1 MQTSTVDGRP
11 VPLRISDFRDT
22 SIALNFADRDLTYG
36 ELDRLSDQFAAYL
49 SLLGVKPRATVAIC
63 LERSFDWIVAAL
75 ATMRIGAAYVPL
87 DSAWPDTRLRFA
99 VNDSGAK
106 VLVARQAVLDRLQV
120 EIPGVDPSDPSVHAM
135 AIDPSPVP
143 QQVNVEPES
152 LAYIIYTSGTTGV
165 PKGVEITRA
174 NLSHLVRWHL
184 DAFGV
189 TRQDRV
195 SHLAGLGFDAA
206 GWEIWSTLSAGAT
219 LCLAPDEVRSSPEFI
234 QEWMI
239 REHISMGFVPTVHAA
254 PMMAM
259 QWPRETKLRHL
270 LTGGDILHQAPP
282 VTLPFNVVN
291 NYGPSECT
299 VVATSSVLVPGSLI
313 LPPIG
318 RPITG
323 TTIYLLDEKGNQV
336 ADGDVGE
343 IYIGGNGVARGYRS
357 LPELTERSF
366 VPDPFTATVGARM
379 YRSGDRG
386 SRLPNGEIEFHGRI
400 DRQIKIRG
408 QRVELDEISSVL
420 AQHPKIKFAAVISKK
435 SDSGE
440 DQLWA
445 HILLRN
451 NQAVLTVD
459 EIQEYLLRSLPDYM
473 IPAYFVRLRT
483 LPLSSN
489 GKLDLNIL
497 GQITDHDFLERTAMQ
512 PVASPIEEDLLILMR
527 GLLENQNVGPN
538 DNFFLAGGHSLLGM
552 QLVMRLRKT
561 YGVDLTL
568 QQLFKAP
575 TVVRLAALIQALIIA
590 DIDSMTEDE
599 AQSLLAE

>member
-1 MQTSTVDGRP
+1 MQMSTVDGRP

-36 ELDRLSDQFAAYL
+36 ELDRMSNQFAAYL
-49 SLLGVKPRATVAIC
+49 SLLGVEPGATVAIC

-99 VNDSGAK
+99 VNDSGAA
-106 VLVARQAVLDRLQV
+106 VLVARQAVLDRLHI
-120 EIPGVDPSDPSVHAM
+120 EIPGIDPSVHTM
-135 AIDPSPVP
+135 AIDTVPVV
-143 QQVNVEPES
+143 QEASIEPES

-165 PKGVEITRA
+165 PKGVEITHA
-174 NLSHLVRWHL
+174 NLSHLVRWHV

-189 TRQDRV
+189 MRQDKV

-219 LCLAPDEVRSSPEFI
+219 LCLVQDEVRTSPELI

-239 REHISMGFVPTVHAA
+239 RERISIGFVPTVHAA

-259 QWPRETKLRHL
+259 QWPGTTKLRYL
-270 LTGGDILHQAPP
+270 LTGGDALHQAPP
-282 VTLPFNVVN
+282 VGLPFNVVN

-299 VVATSSVLVPGSLI
+299 VVATSSVLVPGSQG

-318 RPITG
+318 RPIAG
-323 TTIYLLDEKGNQV
+323 TSVYLLDEKGNQV
-336 ADGDVGE
+336 TDGDVGE
-343 IYIGGNGVARGYRS
+343 IYIGGNSVACGYRN

-366 VPDPFTATVGARM
+366 VPDSFAGTAGARM

-408 QRVELDEISSVL
+408 QRIELDEIGSAL
-420 AQHPKIKFAAVISKK
+420 TQHPKIEFAAAMSKL
-435 SDSGE
+435 SAAGE
-440 DQLWA
+440 NQLWA
-445 HILLRN
+445 YILPRN
-451 NQAVLTVD
+451 NQAVFTVD
-459 EIQEYLLRSLPDYM
+459 EVQEYLLRSLPDYM

-497 GQITDHDFLERTAMQ
+497 GQITDHDFLERTAEQ
-512 PVASPIEEDLLILMR
+512 PVASPIEEDLLVLMR

>member
-1 MQTSTVDGRP
+1 MQISTVDNRP
-11 VPLRISDFRDT
+11 VPLRISDFRGT
-22 SIALNFADRDLTYG
+22 SIALSCADRDLTYG
-36 ELDRLSDQFAAYL
+36 ELDRRSNQFAAYL
-49 SLLGVKPRATVAIC
+49 LLLGVEPGATVAIC

-87 DSAWPDTRLRFA
+87 DPTWPDARLTFA
-99 VNDSGAK
+99 VNDSGAA
-106 VLVARQAVLDRLQV
+106 VLVARQTALDRLRV
-120 EIPGVDPSDPSVHAM
+120 DIRGVDPSAHAT
-135 AIDPSPVP
+135 AIDAAQGA
-143 QQVNVEPES
+143 QQANIEPEN

-165 PKGVEITRA
+165 PKGVEITHA

-184 DAFGV
+184 DAFGI

-219 LCLAPDEVRSSPEFI
+219 LCLTQDEVRSSPALI
-234 QEWMI
+234 QEWML
-239 REHISMGFVPTVHAA
+239 RERISIGFVPTVHAA

-259 QWPRETKLRHL
+259 PWPGTTKLRYL
-270 LTGGDILHQAPP
+270 LTGGDTLRQAPP
-282 VTLPFNVVN
+282 NGLPFDVAN
-291 NYGPSECT
+291 NYGPSECA
-299 VVATSSVLVPGSLI
+299 VVATSSMLVPGSQGV
-313 LPPIG
+313 PPIG

-323 TTIYLLDEKGNQV
+323 TIVYLLDEEGRRV
-336 ADGDVGE
+336 ADGNIGE
-343 IYIGGNGVARGYRS
+343 ICIGGDGVARGYRN

-366 VPDPFTATVGARM
+366 VPDPFSDMAGALM

-386 SRLPNGEIEFHGRI
+386 CRLPNGEIEFCGRI

-408 QRVELDEISSVL
+408 QRVELDEIGSVL
-420 AQHPKIKFAAVISKK
+420 AQHPKIEFAAAISKI

-440 DQLWA
+440 NRLWA
-445 HILLRN
+445 YILPRN

-459 EIQEYLLRSLPDYM
+459 EVQEYLLRKLPDYM

-497 GQITDHDFLERTAMQ
+497 DQITNHDFLERTAVQ
-512 PVASPIEEDLLILMR
+512 PAASPIEEDLLILMR
-527 GLLENQNVGPN
+527 GLLENHNVGPN

-561 YGVDLTL
+561 YGVDLAL
-568 QQLFKAP
+568 QQLFNAP

>member
-1 MQTSTVDGRP
+1 MQTSKVDGRP

-36 ELDRLSDQFAAYL
+36 ELDRISNQFAAYL
-49 SLLGVKPRATVAIC
+49 SLLGVKPGATVAIC

-87 DSAWPDTRLRFA
+87 DSAWPDARLRFA
-99 VNDSGAK
+99 VSDSGAA

-120 EIPGVDPSDPSVHAM
+120 EIPGVDPSVYAM
-135 AIDPSPVP
+135 AIDPTPVA
-143 QQVNVEPES
+143 QQINVEPES

-165 PKGVEITRA
+165 PKGVEITHA
-174 NLSHLVRWHL
+174 NLSHLIQWHV

-189 TRQDRV
+189 TRQDRI

-219 LCLAPDEVRSSPEFI
+219 LCLTPDEMRSSPELI
-234 QEWMI
+234 QGWMI

-259 QWPRETKLRHL
+259 QWPKETKLRHL
-270 LTGGDILHQAPP
+270 LTGGDTLHQAPP

-299 VVATSSVLVPGSLI
+299 VVATSSVLVPGSQT
-313 LPPIG
+313 PPPVG

-323 TTIYLLDEKGNQV
+323 TIIYLLDEEGKQV

-343 IYIGGNGVARGYRS
+343 IYIGGNGVARGYRN

-366 VPDPFTATVGARM
+366 LPDPFAGTAGARM

-386 SRLPNGEIEFHGRI
+386 SRLPNGEIEFRGRI

-408 QRVELDEISSVL
+408 QRVELDEIGSALSE
-420 AQHPKIKFAAVISKK
+420 HPKIEFAAAMSKL
-435 SDSGE
+435 SASGE
-440 DQLWA
+440 NQLWA
-445 HILLRN
+445 YILPKN

-459 EIQEYLLRSLPDYM
+459 EVQEYLLGSLPDYM

-497 GQITDHDFLERTAMQ
+497 GRITDHDFLERTAMR
-512 PVASPIEEDLLILMR
+512 PAASPIEEDLLILMR

-575 TVVRLAALIQALIIA
+575 TVVRLAALVQALIIA

>member
-22 SIALNFADRDLTYG
+22 SIALNFVDRDLTYE
-36 ELDRLSDQFAAYL
+36 ELDRRSSQFAAYL
-49 SLLGVKPRATVAIC
+49 SLLGVKPGATVAIC

-87 DSAWPDTRLRFA
+87 DSAWPDARLRFA
-99 VNDSGAK
+99 VNDSGAT
-106 VLVARQAVLDRLQV
+106 VFVARQAVLDRLQV
-120 EIPGVDPSDPSVHAM
+120 EIPGVDPSVYAR
-135 AIDPSPVP
+135 AIDPLPVV
-143 QQVNVEPES
+143 QQANIEPES

-165 PKGVEITRA
+165 PKGVEITHA
-174 NLSHLVRWHL
+174 NLSHLVGWHV

-206 GWEIWSTLSAGAT
+206 GWEIWSTLAAGAT
-219 LCLAPDEVRSSPEFI
+219 LCLAPDEVRSSPELI
-234 QEWMI
+234 QGWMI
-239 REHISMGFVPTVHAA
+239 RERISIGFAPTVHAA

-259 QWPRETKLRHL
+259 RWPKETKLRHL
-270 LTGGDILHQAPP
+270 LTGGDTLHQAPSAG
-282 VTLPFNVVN
+282 LPFSVVN
-291 NYGPSECT
+291 NYGPSECA
-299 VVATSSVLVPGSLI
+299 VVATSSVLVPGSQAP
-313 LPPIG
+313 PPIG
-318 RPITG
+318 RPIVG
-323 TTIYLLDEKGNQV
+323 TSVYLLDEKGNQV

-343 IYIGGNGVARGYRS
+343 IYIGGHGVARGYRN

-366 VPDPFTATVGARM
+366 VPDPFAGAAGARM

-386 SRLPNGEIEFHGRI
+386 SRLPNDEIEFHGRI

-408 QRVELDEISSVL
+408 QRVELDEIGSAL
-420 AQHPKIKFAAVISKK
+420 THHPKIEFAAAIAKV

-440 DQLWA
+440 NQLWA
-445 HILLRN
+445 YILPKN
-451 NQAVLTVD
+451 NQALLTVD
-459 EIQEYLLRSLPDYM
+459 EVQEYLLRSLPDYM
-473 IPAYFVRLRT
+473 IPAYFVRLRA

-497 GQITDHDFLERTAMQ
+497 GRITDHDFLERTAMQ
-512 PVASPIEEDLLILMR
+512 PVTSPIEEDLLILMR

>member
-1 MQTSTVDGRP
+1 MQMSTVDGRP

-22 SIALNFADRDLTYG
+22 SIALNFVNRDLTYG
-36 ELDRLSDQFAAYL
+36 DLDHKSGQFAGYL
-49 SLLGVKPRATVAIC
+49 SILGVEPGATVAIC

-87 DSAWPDTRLRFA
+87 DSTWPDARLRFA
-99 VNDSGAK
+99 VNDSGAA
-106 VLVARQAVLDRLQV
+106 VLVARQVVLDRLHV
-120 EIPGVDPSDPSVHAM
+120 EIPGIDPSAYTM
-135 AIDPSPVP
+135 AIDPTPVA
-143 QQVNVEPES
+143 QQASIETES

-165 PKGVEITRA
+165 PKGVQITHA
-174 NLSHLVRWHL
+174 NLSHLVRWHV

-219 LCLAPDEVRSSPEFI
+219 LCLAQDEVRSSPELI
-234 QEWMI
+234 QKWMI
-239 REHISMGFVPTVHAA
+239 RERISIGFVPTVHAA

-259 QWPRETKLRHL
+259 EWPGETKLRYL
-270 LTGGDILHQAPP
+270 LTGGDALHQAPP
-282 VTLPFNVVN
+282 IGLPFNVVN

-299 VVATSSVLVPGSLI
+299 VVATSSVLVPGSQG

-323 TTIYLLDEKGNQV
+323 TIVYLLDEKGNQV
-336 ADGDVGE
+336 ADSNVGE
-343 IYIGGNGVARGYRS
+343 ICIGGNGVARGYRN

-366 VPDPFTATVGARM
+366 VPDPFADTAGARM

-386 SRLPNGEIEFHGRI
+386 SRLPNGEIEFRGRI

-408 QRVELDEISSVL
+408 QRVELDEIGSVL
-420 AQHPKIKFAAVISKK
+420 AQYSKIEFAAVISKM

-440 DQLWA
+440 NQLWA
-445 HILLRN
+445 YILPRN
-451 NQAVLTVD
+451 HQAILTID
-459 EIQEYLLRSLPDYM
+459 EVQEYLLHSLPDYM
-473 IPAYFVRLRT
+473 IPAYFVRLQT

-497 GQITDHDFLERTAMQ
+497 GQITDHDFLERTAAQ
-512 PVASPIEEDLLILMR
+512 PAASPIEEDLLILMR
-527 GLLENQNVGPN
+527 GLLDNRNVGPN

-568 QQLFKAP
+568 QQLFKSP
-575 TVVRLAALIQALIIA
+575 TVVRLAALIHALIIA

>member
-1 MQTSTVDGRP
+1 MQTSTVDDCP
-11 VPLRISDFRDT
+11 IPLRISDFRDT
-22 SIALNFADRDLTYG
+22 SIALNFVNRDLTYG
-36 ELDRLSDQFAAYL
+36 ELDRRSGQFAGYL
-49 SLLGVKPRATVAIC
+49 SALGVGPGATVAIC
-63 LERSFDWIVAAL
+63 LERSPDWIVAAL

-87 DSAWPDTRLRFA
+87 DSGWPDERLKFA
-99 VNDSGAK
+99 VNDSGAAA
-106 VLVARQAVLDRLQV
+106 LIARQTVLDRLQV
-120 EIPGVDPSDPSVHAM
+120 PVPGVDPSLHVT
-135 AIDPSPVP
+135 AIDAAQMVR
-143 QQVNVEPES
+143 QVNIEPEN

-165 PKGVEITRA
+165 PKGVEITHA

-184 DAFGV
+184 NTFNV

-206 GWEIWSTLSAGAT
+206 GWEIWSTLSAGAN
-219 LCLAPDEVRSSPEFI
+219 LCLTPDEVRSSPELI
-234 QEWMI
+234 QGWMV
-239 REHISMGFVPTVHAA
+239 RERISVAFVPTVHAT

-259 QWPRETKLRHL
+259 QWPRETKLRYL
-270 LTGGDILHQAPP
+270 LMGGDTLHQAPP
-282 VTLPFNVVN
+282 AGLPFSIVN

-299 VVATSSVLVPGSLI
+299 VVATSSALI
-313 LPPIG
+313 PDSQALPPIG

-323 TTIYLLDEKGNQV
+323 SIVYLLDEEGKQV
-336 ADGDVGE
+336 ADGDIGE
-343 IYIGGNGVARGYRS
+343 IYIGGSGVAHGYRN

-366 VPDPFTATVGARM
+366 LPDPFAGTAGARM

-386 SRLPNGEIEFHGRI
+386 IRLPNGEIEFRGRI

-408 QRVELDEISSVL
+408 QRVELDEIGSVL
-420 AQHPKIKFAAVISKK
+420 MQHPKIEFAAAISKV
-435 SDSGE
+435 SDSAE
-440 DQLWA
+440 NQLWA
-445 HILLRN
+445 YILPRN
-451 NQAVLTVD
+451 SQTVLTVD
-459 EIQEYLLRSLPDYM
+459 EVQEHLLRSLPDYM

-497 GQITDHDFLERTAMQ
+497 GQITDHDFLERTAVQ
-512 PVASPIEEDLLILMR
+512 PAASPIEEDLLILMR

-538 DNFFLAGGHSLLGM
+538 ENFFLAGGHSLLGM
-552 QLVMRLRKT
+552 QLVMRLRKN